1 VVVVVMQLAL
11 EIQVALQVDQVV
23 EATELVAL
31 VLTRTKV
38 VELQVKVT
46 LVAVV
51 V

>member
-1 VVVVVMQLAL
+1 
-11 EIQVALQVDQVV
+11 VALQVDQVV